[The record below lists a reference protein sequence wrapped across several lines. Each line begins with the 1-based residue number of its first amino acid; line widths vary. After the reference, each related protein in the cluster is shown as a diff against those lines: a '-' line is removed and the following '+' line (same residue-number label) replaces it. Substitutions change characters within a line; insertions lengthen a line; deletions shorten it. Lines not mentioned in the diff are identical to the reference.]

1 MLKVD
6 LMEDL
11 KSWKEVKLRAPED
24 FERKEPVRLAKGIN
38 RLKFLDD
45 GRDIEVEDYNDPQ
58 KKVKKVVFNVK
69 MISTGDQKV
78 LFVNYGETK
87 LSLFG
92 QLQEISRKLGTL
104 ENHELAIVST
114 SGDKNT
120 RYSVIEVDREPV
132 E

>member
-1 MLKVD
+1 
-6 LMEDL
+6 MENL
-11 KSWKEVKLRAPED
+11 KSWKEVVLRAPED
-24 FERKEPVRLAKGIN
+24 FERREPVRLEKGVN

-69 MISTGDQKV
+69 LISTGVQKV
-78 LFVNYGETK
+78 LFVNYGETNV
-87 LSLFG
+87 SLFG

-104 ENHELAIVST
+104 AEHELAIVST
-114 SGDKNT
+114 TGTKDT